1 MLKFEIILARQ
12 NTLSHLSG
20 PVAQWITR
28 LTTDQKIPGSNPGRF
43 DAFQLGS
50 TSNLAL
56 TLDLS
61 EILTSELLAAFSL
74 RLKCDSS
81 QIAYAFNHYG
91 TLPQFQFSPMVGYSQ
106 KVRMLQYGISGPDPP
121 TSLTLPFV

>member
-1 MLKFEIILARQ
+1 MNIKNIVDLLLEHLQR
-12 NTLSHLSG
+12 NTMCPSAG

-81 QIAYAFNHYG
+81 QIAEYAFNHYG
-91 TLPQFQFSPMVGYSQ
+91 TLPQFHFSLMVGYSQ
-106 KVRMLQYGISGPDPP
+106 KVRMLQ
-121 TSLTLPFV
+121 

>member
-43 DAFQLGS
+43 DTFQPGM

-61 EILTSELLAAFSL
+61 EILTSELWAAFSL
-74 RLKCDSS
+74 TPKCDSS
-81 QIAYAFNHYG
+81 QIAYGVNHHG
-91 TLPQFQFSPMVGYSQ
+91 HLQFQP
-106 KVRMLQYGISGPDPP
+106 SGRLEPKGAHVTKW
-121 TSLTLPFV
+121 TSVQIYQLL

>member
-12 NTLSHLSG
+12 NTLTHLSG

-81 QIAYAFNHYG
+81 QIAEYAFNHYG

-106 KVRMLQYGISGPDPP
+106 KVRMLQ
-121 TSLTLPFV
+121 